1 MKSIHIL
8 GVSTLLAILLVASV
22 GATSISVDKHE
33 FGSNEEIQ
41 YHVTHLVDG
50 VNYVQKT
57 TIVQHLSGDLRTA
70 IGINPVAWPFA
81 HEKDVFKM
89 MNEGTL
95 YNEVY
100 IGHWWPSETKQGYQD
115 FHVFD
120 KSDDN
125 GKWSR
130 TVSTETDETGT
141 YHSTWLNRVAP
152 GTKTVTSTFSV
163 EGTKVSGPSDFD
175 GNTSFWTTS
184 PADVKVEWFDNGVL
198 ADTEEFT
205 IAPIEGA
212 YFVATPDVSKVG
224 DKVKFQLIPAS
235 GKTVKSAWWSFD
247 ATNHLQTWNSRNI
260 DPAFF
265 YPAWAKGYQS
275 PQVKITYTD
284 GSTET
289 VTREND
295 IRIISDRIPR
305 SRFFKNI
312 DY

>member
-1 MKSIHIL
+1 MKSLYIL
-8 GVSTLLAILLVASV
+8 GLSALLVTLLVA
-22 GATSISVDKHE
+22 GASGASISVDKHAFE
-33 FGSNEEIQ
+33 SNEEIR
-41 YHVTHLVDG
+41 YHVADLANG
-50 VNYVQKT
+50 VQYVQKT
-57 TIVQHLSGDLRTA
+57 TVTQHLNGDLRTA
-70 IGINPVAWPFA
+70 FGIDPIAWPFA
-81 HEKDVFKM
+81 HDKDTFKM

-100 IGHWWPSETKQGYQD
+100 IGHWWPSEKDQGYQD

-120 KSDDN
+120 KSDGN

-130 TVSTETDETGT
+130 TVNTGIEETGV

-152 GTKTVTSTFSV
+152 GTQNVTSTFSI
-163 EGTKVSGPSDFD
+163 EGEKLSGSNDFD
-175 GNTSFWTTS
+175 GNTSFWTTC
-184 PADVKVEWFDNGVL
+184 PADVKVEWYDNGVL
-198 ADTEEFT
+198 TDTEEFT
-205 IAPIEGA
+205 IAPVGGA

-247 ATNHLQTWNSRNI
+247 ATSHLQTWNSRNI

-289 VTREND
+289 VTRENY

-305 SRFFKNI
+305 SRYFKNI